1 MIPLLLALLA
11 SAVSL
16 TEGILIKKR
25 DGAYDKEGFCFTAI
39 VSFFSMLF
47 FVAKNLI
54 TTGRAFSFS
63 PELLPYA
70 LAGGLCYASASF
82 LTYIALGCGSF
93 TLSMLI
99 LSYGGLFSIGYGLF
113 FLKETVSP
121 FAMAG
126 IAAILVSLFL
136 TRPAK
141 REGEEK
147 KKVTLKWIVSIG
159 ISFVGSGMLGVLMR
173 AQQIRFETAHDND
186 FMIITLALSA
196 LLLFIAGAVRNKR
209 ELGSAIRA
217 GGIWAILAGVSN
229 GATNGLSLLVNTMLP
244 LTLVSP
250 VRAGSKILLS
260 FLVSLLLFREK
271 FSARQLV
278 GVAMGTAALV
288 LLQF

>member
-25 DGAYDKEGFCFTAI
+25 DGTYDKEGFCFTAI

-47 FVAKNLI
+47 FVVKNLI
-54 TTGRAFSFS
+54 TVGRPFSFT

-70 LAGGLCYASASF
+70 IAGGICYASASF

-99 LSYGGLFSIGYGLF
+99 LSYGGLFSIGYGLL

-121 FAMAG
+121 FAIAG
-126 IAAILVSLFL
+126 IVAILVSLFL
-136 TRPAK
+136 TRPVK
-141 REGEEK
+141 KEGEK

-173 AQQIRFETAHDND
+173 VQQIRFETVHDND

-209 ELGSAIRA
+209 ELGAAIRA
-217 GGIWAILAGVSN
+217 GGIWAVLAGISN
-229 GATNGLSLLVNTMLP
+229 GVTNGLSLVVTTMLP

-250 VRAGSKILLS
+250 IKAGSKILLS
-260 FLVSLLLFREK
+260 FLLSLFLFREK
-271 FSARQLV
+271 FSLRQLV
-278 GVAMGTAALV
+278 GVGVGTAALI